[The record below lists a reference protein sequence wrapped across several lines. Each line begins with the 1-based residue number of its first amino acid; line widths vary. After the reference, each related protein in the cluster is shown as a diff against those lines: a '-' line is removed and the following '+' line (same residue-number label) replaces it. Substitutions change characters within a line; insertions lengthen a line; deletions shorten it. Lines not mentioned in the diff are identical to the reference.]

1 MPKAWAHCVVGS
13 ADYQNFIHAHPEEA
27 MAASGIHDHTVG
39 FSPASPL
46 VVAGRT
52 CRPAFSR
59 LDAPTCGGIVHFPAI
74 GLKTILPPGQV
85 TLVEFTLPTSG
96 ELSFTCGA
104 GIMHGAVV
112 IRSLELCSWFLG

>member
-1 MPKAWAHCVVGS
+1 MITPSVSPRLACRWWPAEP
-13 ADYQNFIHAHPEEA
+13 ADAP
-27 MAASGIHDHTVG
+27 
-39 FSPASPL
+39 SP
-46 VVAGRT
+46 
-52 CRPAFSR
+52 R

>member
-1 MPKAWAHCVVGS
+1 
-13 ADYQNFIHAHPEEA
+13 

-39 FSPASPL
+39 FSPASL
-46 VVAGRT
+46 QVVAGRT